1 MGSRQQDKIVKV
13 QEPSERMGGEKKESS
28 PMYLRVVGRK
38 KDRNITPL
46 LGSTSAAMLVLLH
59 QDAKLAP
66 VQHLDPLEDSS
77 SSHASS
83 ASCQG

>member
-13 QEPSERMGGEKKESS
+13 QEPSDRMGEKKESS

-46 LGSTSAAMLVLLH
+46 LRSTSAAMLVLLH

-83 ASCQG
+83 ASC